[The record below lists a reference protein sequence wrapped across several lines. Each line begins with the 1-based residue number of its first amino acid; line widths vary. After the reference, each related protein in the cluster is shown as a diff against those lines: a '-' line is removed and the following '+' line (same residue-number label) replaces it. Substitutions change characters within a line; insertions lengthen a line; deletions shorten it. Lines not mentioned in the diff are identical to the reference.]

1 MNARHGSTRRTRTR
15 AAARTL
21 ATLALAAALAG
32 VTAAQAPAALVTAV
46 QQAGAKVSPKKAGTK
61 RSPRAISLTL
71 LASFDPAQI
80 RSQIDAGNQFAMTRG
95 EILLPKQGTTNAR
108 RFPGCAPTRVLA
120 NESRCPSG
128 SLVGRG
134 TATGVGLNLVEPV
147 TLKVYNRPNGAGVTV
162 LVVSVPSAPVELRDI
177 VIVKLTKLPSS
188 NAYGWR
194 LDFTIPTTLLSPV
207 AGVLASIQNLRI
219 TLPATYLKKQGRYV
233 RSKGK
238 KIPYVATTGCSGGS
252 WKGRFTGT
260 YTTALPVDPSSVD
273 STQTVDVRVPCTR

>member
-1 MNARHGSTRRTRTR
+1 MNHRHGSTPHSRSR
-15 AAARTL
+15 L
-21 ATLALAAALAG
+21 ASHALIALGLACALAG
-32 VTAAQAPAALVTAV
+32 LTAAQAPAALVTAV
-46 QQAGAKVSPKKAGTK
+46 QQAGAKVSPKTAGTK
-61 RSPRAISLTL
+61 SNPRAISLTL
-71 LASFDPAQI
+71 LTSFDPAQI
-80 RSQIDAGNQFAMTRG
+80 KAQIDASNQFAMTRG

-162 LVVSVPSAPVELRDI
+162 LVVSEPAAPVELRDI
-177 VIVKLTKLPSS
+177 VVAKLTKLPSS

-194 LDFTIPTTLLSPV
+194 LDFTIPDTLLSPV
-207 AGVLASIQNLRI
+207 QGVLASIQQLRI
-219 TLPATYLKKQGRYV
+219 TLPASYLKKQGRYV

-238 KIPYVATTGCSGGS
+238 RIPYIATTGCSGGS
-252 WKGRFTGT
+252 WNGRFTGT
-260 YTTALPVDPSSVD
+260 YTTAIPVSPSTVD
-273 STQTVDVRVPCTR
+273 STQTVDVKVPCSR